1 MALPDKTPPTD
12 KVLEYICVGC
22 WSSFSVEGAGDSQG
36 LVVCPSCGQA
46 QPTVDEVLAMP
57 GAAPSPGATAS
68 APPPPEPEAPDEEGD
83 VVELG
88 ADVVVEEEE
97 AAAPEAEAAAL
108 ASAIPVDLALDG
120 PPVAAEPS
128 PDIPVSDEA
137 GELPLDGPAG
147 VPLGAPVD
155 LDDRRQAWET
165 SNPDTVT
172 WKMKTSGG
180 ITFNFHGIG
189 ALMSWA
195 ASKKNLGRA
204 TLTLDGREEW
214 TDYAEFSVLYRKLG
228 DPVAA
233 LRLVGQP
240 VSVAPEPDADIFA
253 NESLTS
259 TLEQAE
265 AVADAAA
272 LQQELAEERLAS
284 TDSGL
289 TKAPRT
295 GQGRPGPS
303 ARATADFTF
312 ITKVQPKGAG
322 GRVGTFLLG
331 FLLGAAAILVLWY
344 VGVLN
349 MLPIHPM

>member
-22 WSSFSVEGAGDSQG
+22 WSSFSIDVGEGGTEGQV
-36 LVVCPSCGQA
+36 VVCPTCGQA

-57 GAAPSPGATAS
+57 GGASSTQELPTATPDAVPPDPEGPAPQG
-68 APPPPEPEAPDEEGD
+68 EAPAVVDGGE

-88 ADVVVEEEE
+88 ADVVVEED
-97 AAAPEAEAAAL
+97 PG
-108 ASAIPVDLALDG
+108 IPVELALGD
-120 PPVAAEPS
+120 PTEPAGL
-128 PDIPVSDEA
+128 DIPVSE
-137 GELPLDGPAG
+137 EPAD
-147 VPLGAPVD
+147 APEPAAT
-155 LDDRRQAWET
+155 DDHRSAWEL

-204 TLTLDGREEW
+204 TLTIEGRDEW

-228 DPVAA
+228 DPIAA
-233 LRLVGQP
+233 LRMVGQKLTIAPTP
-240 VSVAPEPDADIFA
+240 VADIFA
-253 NESLTS
+253 AGTFPNDPLPTLVGEPAGPPVDDAAAADADNER
-259 TLEQAE
+259 QAI
-265 AVADAAA
+265 ADAAA
-272 LQQELAEERLAS
+272 MR
-284 TDSGL
+284 
-289 TKAPRT
+289 APRT

-322 GRVGTFLLG
+322 GRAAPFVLG
-331 FLLGAAAILVLWY
+331 FLLGAATVFVLWY

-349 MLPIHPM
+349 MLPIRPM